1 MKDNPMTKTASHE
14 MKEIAQRLEA
24 ANLAYHRD
32 DTPEMDD
39 AEYDALKARLLD
51 LEAAHPDLK
60 DADSPTEKVG
70 APLAAGFGK
79 ITHKVPMLSLG
90 NAFEEA
96 DVSRFVS
103 QVRAVS
109 RAAMV
114 TAEPKI
120 DGLSLSLRYEA
131 GELIYA
137 ATRGDGAVGED
148 VTANAR
154 TIEDIPQQI
163 SGAPEVLEV
172 RGEVFMSHE
181 DFKALNER
189 AAKNGTKVF
198 ANPRNA
204 AAGSMRQLDASIT
217 AERKLSFF
225 AYAWGDMSEPL
236 AATQSQSIA
245 RLSELG
251 FRVNPLMRCTR
262 PVGEAG
268 KSLVAQLV
276 EYHEEVALARAELG
290 YDIDGIVYKVDDIA
304 TQIALGFRSTTPR
317 WAVAHKFAA
326 ERAWTRLEAIELQ
339 VGRTG
344 VLSPVARLTPI
355 TVGGVVVSNA
365 TLHNLDYIS
374 GRDSTGNA
382 IRGGNDLRVGDR
394 VEIYRA
400 GDVIPKVGD
409 VDVSARPE
417 DTLPFTFPTTC
428 PECASPVVRDG
439 SSLRCT
445 GGLACP
451 AQGKERLKHLVSR
464 EAFDIDGFGDTMVD
478 MFWADDF
485 LPLRQPVD
493 IFTLPSRDAELARN
507 EAAGINNS
515 LATRS
520 GWGPSSANKLFSGI
534 EAARSVPLDRMIFG
548 LGIRHIGSTTASLIA
563 RTFLDWD
570 SFLTA
575 AIAVAEGSSSQA
587 ALFRAIDGIG
597 DAVIGALRE
606 TFMPGPEREAIEA
619 LAAEL
624 DIQSIAAPDTAGSSV
639 AGLTVVFT
647 GTLTQ
652 MTRSEAKKQAE
663 DLGAKVAGSV
673 SKNTDILVAGPGAGS
688 KADKAAALG
697 VKVIDEAAWLEM
709 IA

>member
-1 MKDNPMTKTASHE
+1 MKDTLMSDPVFLE
-14 MKEIAQRLEA
+14 MREIAQRLDE

-32 DTPEMDD
+32 DTPIISDD
-39 AEYDALKARLLD
+39 EYDALKARLLD
-51 LEAAHPDLK
+51 LEALHPELK
-60 DADSPTEKVG
+60 DTDSPTGKVG
-70 APLAAGFGK
+70 APVAAGFGK
-79 ITHKVPMLSLG
+79 ITHKIPMLSLG
-90 NAFEEA
+90 NAFVED
-96 DVSRFVS
+96 DVARFVA

-109 RAAMV
+109 HDAMI

-120 DGLSLSLRYEA
+120 DGLSLALRYENGA
-131 GELIYA
+131 LVSA

-154 TIEDIPQQI
+154 TIGDIPQQLT
-163 SGAPEVLEV
+163 GAPSVLEV
-172 RGEVFMSHE
+172 RGEVFMSHV
-181 DFKALNER
+181 DFEALNAR
-189 AAKNGTKVF
+189 AAKNGTKTF

-204 AAGSMRQLDASIT
+204 AAGSMRQLDARIT

-225 AYAWGDMSEPL
+225 AYAWGDMSEHL
-236 AATQSQSIA
+236 GATQSESIA
-245 RLSELG
+245 RLGELG
-251 FRVNPLMRCTR
+251 FRVNPLMRLTL
-262 PVGEAG
+262 PSGEVG
-268 KSLVAQLV
+268 KSLVTQLV
-276 EYHEEVALARAELG
+276 DYHQEVAHARAELG

-326 ERAWTRLEAIELQ
+326 ERAWTRLEAIEIQ

-344 VLSPVARLTPI
+344 VLSPVARLTPV

-365 TLHNLDYIS
+365 TLHNHDYIA
-374 GRDSTGNA
+374 GRDSAGNP

-400 GDVIPKVGD
+400 GDVIPKVGG
-409 VDVSARPE
+409 VDLSARPK
-417 DTLPFTFPTTC
+417 TAFPFAFPTSC
-428 PECASPVVRDG
+428 PECASPIVRDG
-439 SSLRCT
+439 SSQRCT

-464 EAFDIDGFGDTMVD
+464 DAFDIDGFGDTMVD
-478 MFWADDF
+478 TFWSDDA

-493 IFTLPSRDAELARN
+493 IFTLPARDEELARN
-507 EAAGINNS
+507 EAPGSNRS
-515 LATRS
+515 LATRA
-520 GWGPSSANKLFSGI
+520 GWGPSSANKLVSGI

-563 RTFLDWD
+563 RTFIDWD
-570 SFLTA
+570 SFLAA
-575 AIAVAEGSSSQA
+575 AIAVAEGSAPQA
-587 ALFRAIDGIG
+587 ARFRAIDGIG

-606 TFMPGPEREAIEA
+606 TFMPGPERNAIEA
-619 LAAEL
+619 LADEL
-624 DIQSIAAPDTAGSSV
+624 DIQSISAPSTADSSV

-647 GTLTQ
+647 GTLIQ

-673 SKNTDILVAGPGAGS
+673 SKNTDILIAGPGAGS

>member
-1 MKDNPMTKTASHE
+1 MSEAVSLE
-14 MKEIAQRLEA
+14 MKEIAKRLEA

-32 DTPEMDD
+32 DAPEIDD

-51 LEAAHPDLK
+51 LEAQHPDLK
-60 DADSPTEKVG
+60 DADTPTEKVG

-79 ITHKVPMLSLG
+79 ITHKIPMLSLG
-90 NAFEEA
+90 NAFEED
-96 DVSRFVS
+96 DVSRFVA
-103 QVRAVS
+103 QVRSVS
-109 RAAMV
+109 RDVMI
-114 TAEPKI
+114 TSEPKI
-120 DGLSLSLRYEA
+120 DGLSLALRYENGA
-131 GELIYA
+131 LVSA

-154 TIEDIPQQI
+154 TINDIPQQLT
-163 SGAPEVLEV
+163 GAPEVLEV
-172 RGEVFMSHE
+172 RGEVFMSHD
-181 DFKALNER
+181 DFEALNAR
-189 AAKNGTKVF
+189 AAKNGTKSF

-204 AAGSMRQLDASIT
+204 AAGSMRQLDANIT

-236 AATQSQSIA
+236 GATQSESIA
-245 RLSELG
+245 RLAELG
-251 FRVNPLMRCTR
+251 FRVNPLMRRTQ
-262 PVGEAG
+262 PVAEAG

-276 EYHEEVALARAELG
+276 DYHEEVALARAELG

-326 ERAWTRLEAIELQ
+326 ERAWTRLEAIEIQ

-365 TLHNLDYIS
+365 TLHNLDYIA
-374 GRDSTGNA
+374 GRDSAGNA

-400 GDVIPKVGD
+400 GDVIPKVGA
-409 VDVSARPE
+409 VDLDTRPDDTAPFVFPSA
-417 DTLPFTFPTTC
+417 C
-428 PECASPVVRDG
+428 PECASPTVRDG

-478 MFWADDF
+478 TFWGDDA
-485 LPLRQPVD
+485 LPVRQPVD
-493 IFTLPSRDAELARN
+493 IFTLPARDAELARS
-507 EAAGINNS
+507 EAPGENRA

-563 RTFLDWD
+563 RTFLDWE
-570 SFLTA
+570 SFLA
-575 AIAVAEGSSSQA
+575 AAVDVAQGSVSEA
-587 ALFRAIDGIG
+587 ARFRAIDGIG

-624 DIQSIAAPDTAGSSV
+624 DIQSLEVPSTKDSTV

-663 DLGAKVAGSV
+663 GLGAKVAGSV
-673 SKNTDILVAGPGAGS
+673 SKNTDILIAGPGAGS
-688 KADKAAALG
+688 KSDKAESLG